1 MTPEQRDHLMGL
13 VLCDVRDHKTLAR
26 VWALLDGRPV
36 IWPDDL
42 REALTGPPREET
54 NDGC

>member
-1 MTPEQRDHLMGL
+1 MSLEQADRIADI

-36 IWPDDL
+36 ISAGEL
-42 REALTGPPREET
+42 QAALTGPKEREE
-54 NDGC
+54 DSS